1 MSRPQVPRRRDWA
14 FVAWVAFVLVALVV
28 FTAMVTAW
36 AVRHAVANGKY
47 LSPAQRQFVLAV
59 AGFPGELRAAV
70 WQLAD
75 VLERSPRA
83 LFFDRRAAEKPH
95 WVRSFPS
102 KADPGYLLL
111 SGLDPT
117 VHHSTVRLIRISDG
131 AEVAKWDPDWTAI
144 YARITDK
151 RFAPRGSPTNARA
164 LNPLLLAGGD
174 IVFGTNNALI
184 RLGPCARTP
193 VWLLDEPM
201 HHSNDFAEDSVWSPS
216 IASDG
221 FADNPYLRDR
231 LRDDAIARTSLDGR
245 LLERR
250 SMAGILR
257 RNGFSVLL
265 FGMGG
270 DALQT
275 DPVHLNEIR
284 VARADTAYWKRGDLL
299 LSARNLSSV
308 FLYRPS
314 TDKIIWHKMGPW
326 LNQHDADFVDDHRIS
341 VFDNN
346 VYGGAP
352 KDQPFV
358 AKGDINRVFVYDFA
372 TDALTQPFE
381 ALLAQAK
388 PVTFSEGRARML
400 PDGGLFLEETNF
412 GRHLRFTR
420 DQLLWSRVND
430 YDKDHVGVLAWSR
443 YLTAEEAAPALQS
456 LEKRQCAKP

>member
-1 MSRPQVPRRRDWA
+1 
-14 FVAWVAFVLVALVV
+14 
-28 FTAMVTAW
+28 
-36 AVRHAVANGKY
+36 
-47 LSPAQRQFVLAV
+47 
-59 AGFPGELRAAV
+59 
-70 WQLAD
+70 
-75 VLERSPRA
+75 
-83 LFFDRRAAEKPH
+83 
-95 WVRSFPS
+95 
-102 KADPGYLLL
+102 
-111 SGLDPT
+111 
-117 VHHSTVRLIRISDG
+117 
-131 AEVAKWDPDWTAI
+131 
-144 YARITDK
+144 
-151 RFAPRGSPTNARA
+151 
-164 LNPLLLAGGD
+164 
-174 IVFGTNNALI
+174 
-184 RLGPCARTP
+184 
-193 VWLLDEPM
+193 
-201 HHSNDFAEDSVWSPS
+201 
-216 IASDG
+216 
-221 FADNPYLRDR
+221 
-231 LRDDAIARTSLDGR
+231 
-245 LLERR
+245 
-250 SMAGILR
+250 
-257 RNGFSVLL
+257 
-265 FGMGG
+265 
-270 DALQT
+270 
-275 DPVHLNEIR
+275 
-284 VARADTAYWKRGDLL
+284 L

-358 AKGDINRVFVYDFA
+358 AKGDINRVFVYDCA

-381 ALLAQAK
+381 AQLAQAK